1 MKLFEQ
7 DVNIKFPVC
16 SAKPGGK
23 FLNIERNCIYNSH
36 LETKDFT
43 RFDEQDFLSLFFKKL
58 HMTIDNMKTEIR
70 KYLGYPASF
79 YKTTIENIQK
89 AYFLIKEKKNFLTV
103 ENALYNLGS

>member
-7 DVNIKFPVC
+7 NVNIQFPVC

-36 LETKDFT
+36 LQTKDYSV
-43 RFDEQDFLSLFFKKL
+43 FDEQDFLSLFLKKL
-58 HMTIDNMKTEIR
+58 YMTIDNMKTRIR
-70 KYLGYPASF
+70 EYLGYKASF
-79 YKTTIENIQK
+79 YKTTTEAIEK
-89 AYFLIKEKKNFLTV
+89 AYFLIQEKKSFLQV